1 MSNTEYSGLSK
12 FLHRLALKSKAIA
25 ETSFD
30 IECSTAKGD
39 TSDFSDKHVFV
50 SGLARSGTTVLMT
63 YLYETGVYRSL
74 TYLDM
79 PFVLMPN
86 LWKKFSGSKKA
97 SESEYKERAHKD
109 GILVGF
115 DSPEAFE
122 EVFWRIFCG
131 PDFIFDD
138 KLKLHEVNDEVIEN
152 FKKYVRNI
160 LLSRDAPDKKRYL
173 SKNNNNVLRLKSI
186 HQAFP
191 QAHIIIPFRDPL
203 QHALSLMKQHEH
215 FSEVQEGDKFTLEYM
230 TWLGHHEFGLN
241 QKTFFLNDEETFNK
255 TESYKK
261 TDINFWLADW
271 KNYYKYVNS
280 NHPANS
286 LFLSNEIFSANPAGV
301 LAKLFAILEIE
312 LPVVKEEPFV
322 PRPKTISG
330 YDETLLNE
338 CNAIYKELEAKF
350 NGWYL

>member
-1 MSNTEYSGLSK
+1 MSNTEYNGLSK

-39 TSDFSDKHVFV
+39 ISDFSDKHVFV

-63 YLYETGVYRSL
+63 YLYETGIYRSL

-86 LWKKFSGSKKA
+86 LWKKFSGSKKTP
-97 SESEYKERAHKD
+97 ESEYKERAHKD

-131 PDFIFDD
+131 KDFIFDN
-138 KLKLHEVNDEVIEN
+138 KLQLHDVSDDVIEK
-152 FKKYVRNI
+152 FQKYIQNI
-160 LLSRDAPDKKRYL
+160 LLSRDSTDKKRYL
-173 SKNNNNVLRLKSI
+173 SKNNNNVLRFKYI
-186 HQAFP
+186 QKAFP
-191 QAHIIIPFRDPL
+191 QSHIIIPFRDPL

-215 FSEVQEGDKFTLEYM
+215 FSEVQANDKFTLEYM

-241 QKTFFLNDEETFNK
+241 QKTFFLNDSDTFK
-255 TESYKK
+255 EMESYKK
-261 TDINFWLADW
+261 TDINFWLLDW
-271 KNYYKYVNS
+271 KNYYQYVNS
-280 NHPANS
+280 NHTDNS
-286 LFLSNEIFSANPAGV
+286 LFLSNEIFSADPVGV
-301 LAKLFAILEIE
+301 LGKLFPILDIS
-312 LPVVKEEPFV
+312 LPVVKEDAFV
-322 PRPKTISG
+322 PVPKQVAG
-330 YDETLLNE
+330 YNENLLNE
-338 CNAIYKELEAKF
+338 CNAIYKELEGKF
-350 NGWYL
+350 KGWYL